1 MDRVAGQVKQD
12 EADEHVQQRYKQ
24 EKHVALLEIM
34 SSNNPVLQGQV
45 LEVKFLV
52 DGQVR
57 QYELDCEH
65 VKHVY
70 EQA

>member
-1 MDRVAGQVKQD
+1 M
-12 EADEHVQQRYKQ
+12 
-24 EKHVALLEIM
+24 ALLETM

-57 QYELDCEH
+57 QYELDCEQ

-70 EQA
+70 EQAWHYYRLVTSK